1 MKLDMK
7 MLAKLQ
13 KIKKDDDIKT
23 VFISHPFSN
32 NPKKNRELVD
42 KICKD
47 ITDKHPNILPI
58 SPLHLF
64 GFLEK
69 DGKYRDK
76 IMEICYLLI
85 ALTDETW
92 IYIYNE
98 SKTAGQVDEN
108 NFAISLGTKEVKYKR
123 GI

>member
-1 MKLDMK
+1 MKLDMR
-7 MLAKLQ
+7 MLTKLQ
-13 KIKKDDDIKT
+13 KIKKDDDIKL
-23 VFISHPFSN
+23 VFISHPFSDD
-32 NPKKNRELVD
+32 PKKNRKLVD

-47 ITDKHPNILPI
+47 ITNKHPDILPI

-76 IMEICYLLI
+76 IMEVCYLLI

-92 IYIYNE
+92 IYIYDQ
-98 SKTAGQVDEN
+98 SKTTGQVLEN
-108 NFAISLGTKEVKYKR
+108 NFAINLGTKNVKYIR
-123 GI
+123 GD